1 MPPPCLALS
10 CAQQLA
16 SAASRP
22 PRSTACH
29 NDAAAARRQPVA
41 APRRLRLPRRLPPP
55 AALRAVES
63 FNHDFD
69 LDEQQQQKLDELLY
83 SDLFCQ
89 QARRWR
95 RRNHVC
101 HCLLPATEL
110 RPATLCLLRLTST
123 LHLTPT
129 PTPSLQVARDCK
141 LPEGTQVEFTGILFQ
156 PVPW

>member
-1 MPPPCLALS
+1 MPSPCLALS

-22 PRSTACH
+22 PRSSACL
-29 NDAAAARRQPVA
+29 NSAAAARVQPAA
-41 APRRLRLPRRLPPP
+41 APGRPRLPRRLPPL

-89 QARRWR
+89 QARQWCW
-95 RRNHVC
+95 RNH
-101 HCLLPATEL
+101 A
-110 RPATLCLLRLTST
+110 
-123 LHLTPT
+123 
-129 PTPSLQVARDCK
+129 
-141 LPEGTQVEFTGILFQ
+141 
-156 PVPW
+156 